1 MLVGGIALFEV
12 MQFTDLKHP
21 PGQPIIEEQLGA
33 YATETDAVE
42 VARVAMRDY
51 VAAEGEDYVWWIV
64 RSEGSTLARW
74 IADSRDQQEFV
85 LDLRSGQLVPLE

>member
-1 MLVGGIALFEV
+1 MWFGGIIVFEV

-21 PGQPIIEEQLGA
+21 PGQPIIEERLGA
-33 YATETDAVE
+33 YESERDAVE
-42 VARVAMRDY
+42 VARVAMQNY
-51 VAAEGEDYVWWIV
+51 LAAEGEDYVWWIV
-64 RSEGSTLARW
+64 RIEGSTLARW

>member
-1 MLVGGIALFEV
+1 MFEV

-21 PGQPIIEEQLGA
+21 PGQPIIEERLGIYGA
-33 YATETDAVE
+33 EQDAVD
-42 VARVAMRDY
+42 VARVAMQNY
-51 VAAEGEDYVWWIV
+51 VASEGEDYVWWIV

>member
-1 MLVGGIALFEV
+1 MFEV
-12 MQFTDLKHP
+12 LQFTDLKHP
-21 PGQPIIEEQLGA
+21 PGQPIIEEKIGV
-33 YATETDAVE
+33 YASEEDAVE
-42 VARVAMRDY
+42 VARSTMEGY
-51 VAAEGEDYVWWIV
+51 LAAAGEDYVWWIV

>member
-1 MLVGGIALFEV
+1 MFEV

-21 PGQPIIEEQLGA
+21 PGQPIIEDQLGA
-33 YATETDAVE
+33 FDVEQDAVD
-42 VARVAMRDY
+42 VARAAMESYLASDG
-51 VAAEGEDYVWWIV
+51 VDYVWWIV

-85 LDLRSGQLVPLE
+85 LDLRSGQLVPLDT

>member
-1 MLVGGIALFEV
+1 MFEV

-21 PGQPIIEEQLGA
+21 PGQPIIEEKLGA
-33 YATETDAVE
+33 YGSEQDAVD
-42 VARVAMRDY
+42 VARVAMQNY

>member
-1 MLVGGIALFEV
+1 MFEV

-21 PGQPIIEEQLGA
+21 PGQPIIEEMIGT
-33 YATETDAVE
+33 YASEQDAVD
-42 VARVAMRDY
+42 VARATMENY
-51 VAAEGEDYVWWIV
+51 VASAGDDYVWWIV
-64 RSEGSTLARW
+64 RNEGSTLARW

>member
-1 MLVGGIALFEV
+1 MFEV
-12 MQFTDLKHP
+12 LQFTDLKHP
-21 PGQPIIEEQLGA
+21 PGQPIIEEKIGT
-33 YATETDAVE
+33 YASEEDAVD
-42 VARVAMRDY
+42 VARSTMEGY
-51 VAAEGEDYVWWIV
+51 LAALGEDYVWWIV